1 MDRPTTQGARTM
13 RNTRLKASCFALMV
27 AISGGAHAAQP
38 DDAYPTR
45 PIRMIIGGAAGGSSD
60 VFARA
65 IGDHMASTLGQPVIV
80 EYKPGAGTN
89 IGTEYV
95 VRAKPDGYT
104 ILINGLPIV
113 ANPHLFP
120 NLGFNPAT
128 DLVPISGVAKM
139 TNVITVNAS
148 VPVKS
153 LPELVAEARKSPD
166 RFVYGSPGEGT
177 SSHIAGEMLS
187 ARTGA
192 RFTHTPYRGNA
203 QAMTDLL
210 GGTLQMGFVNTPV
223 AAPFLKEGR
232 LRALAVTSK
241 TRSPLLPDV
250 PTVAEALNL
259 PDFDFNGWFGLFAPR
274 GTPPA
279 IIARLEQAA
288 GKALADPKVD
298 KIFVDAGA
306 SAMEPG
312 AASFAKFLTEER
324 NKIDPLLDKRSK

>member
-1 MDRPTTQGARTM
+1 MRTKL
-13 RNTRLKASCFALMV
+13 LKACCFVLAT
-27 AISGGAHAAQP
+27 AAPGAASPAQA
-38 DDAYPTR
+38 DDTYPSR

-65 IGDHMASTLGQPVIV
+65 ISEHMSTTLGQPIVI

-95 VRAKPDGYT
+95 ARAKPDGYT
-104 ILINGLPIV
+104 ILLNGLPMV
-113 ANPHLFP
+113 ANLHLFAD
-120 NLGFNPAT
+120 LSFNPAT
-128 DLVPISGVAKM
+128 DLVPISGVSKM
-139 TNVITVNAS
+139 TNVVTVNAS
-148 VPVKS
+148 VPVKT
-153 LPELVAEARKSPD
+153 LAELIAAAKKAPD

-177 SSHIAGEMLS
+177 STHIAGEMLS

-241 TRSPLLPDV
+241 VRSPLLPDV
-250 PTVAEALNL
+250 PTVAEALDMA
-259 PDFDFNGWFGLFAPR
+259 DFDFNGWFGLFAPK
-274 GTPPA
+274 GTPA
-279 IIARLEQAA
+279 AVVAKLEQATA
-288 GKALADPKVD
+288 QALADPKVN
-298 KIFVDAGA
+298 KIFVDGGA
-306 SAMEPG
+306 VVMEPG
-312 AASFAKFLTEER
+312 AATFARFLAEER
-324 NKIDPLLDKRSK
+324 RRIDPLLEKRGK

>member
-1 MDRPTTQGARTM
+1 MRTKFLKTLPLALAAAAVGA
-13 RNTRLKASCFALMV
+13 APSV
-27 AISGGAHAAQP
+27 HA
-38 DDAYPTR
+38 DDAYPSR

-65 IGDHMASTLGQPVIV
+65 IGEHMSTTLGQPIVV

-120 NLGFNPAT
+120 DLSFNPAT
-128 DLVPISGVAKM
+128 DLVPISGVSKM

-148 VPVKS
+148 VPVKT
-153 LPELVAEARKSPD
+153 LPELIAAAKKAPD

-177 SSHIAGEMLS
+177 STHIAGEMLS

-192 RFTHTPYRGNA
+192 HFTHTPYRGNA

-250 PTVAEALNL
+250 PTVAEALNM
-259 PDFDFNGWFGLFAPR
+259 PDFDFNGWFGLFAHK
-274 GTPPA
+274 GTPDA
-279 IIARLEQAA
+279 VIAKLEQATA
-288 GKALADPKVD
+288 QALADPKVV
-298 KIFVDAGA
+298 KIFVDGGA
-306 SAMEPG
+306 AVMEPG
-312 AASFAKFLTEER
+312 TANFAHFLAEER
-324 NKIDPLLDKRSK
+324 KRIDPLLEKRRNK